1 MKRLHSLVLA
11 VTVACA
17 AGIIAGAAGD
27 ESNFELLDV
36 SSTISSDWKFNGAA
50 TADDGRVV
58 FAPYNAGGV
67 GVFDPTND
75 SFTLVDISTVVS
87 GPYKFNGAATVGD
100 GRVVFAPYLADGVGL
115 LNPRPNNYTSVLK
128 SVYCDGQGPA
138 ERMGFDMGCAAYA
151 IPKSYNSETN
161 PAINCFDILDA
172 YPMAPDAPYWFK
184 NSVTHA
190 VERKWCAFGG
200 ELGPRMDM
208 G

>member
-1 MKRLHSLVLA
+1 MQFRFGRSRRKKRAVSQMKRLHSLVLA

-17 AGIIAGAAGD
+17 AGIVAGAAG
-27 ESNFELLDV
+27 FL
-36 SSTISSDWKFNGAA
+36 
-50 TADDGRVV
+50 
-58 FAPYNAGGV
+58 P
-67 GVFDPTND
+67 
-75 SFTLVDISTVVS
+75 
-87 GPYKFNGAATVGD
+87 
-100 GRVVFAPYLADGVGL
+100 
-115 LNPRPNNYTSVLK
+115 PRPKNYTSVLK